1 MPPHGVFPETHS
13 ASTKGASTW
22 HRDRPCYDQRV
33 LTRESVGAA
42 FPSQQHKE
50 IITKFGSR
58 IGDARVVEAKG
69 LSGAFDRRTLR
80 QSNAITNYREVPG
93 RDTFRTAVVSSTES
107 DYDTDSVTLFD
118 Y

>member
-1 MPPHGVFPETHS
+1 MQLQCLGQCELKTDDESCALDAFNMGVGT
-13 ASTKGASTW
+13 
-22 HRDRPCYDQRV
+22 RV

-80 QSNAITNYREVPG
+80 QSNGITNYREVPG
-93 RDTFRTAVVSSTES
+93 RGTFRTAVVSSTES